1 MAKRRRATKPA
12 TEEPVLDN
20 LTEEV
25 VDEILNAPVIEVEE
39 ELIPEAKQFLD
50 SIVEKPVVEEKP
62 VAKPKVAPAPAEK
75 RRAGMYYKG
84 KRITAVPAKLGKK
97 WTIVVD
103 GKRLKVLKSEIET
116 VK

>member
-1 MAKRRRATKPA
+1 MAKKRRATKPA

-50 SIVEKPVVEEKP
+50 SIVEKP